1 MSLTTAILTP
11 RASIEVLQHLS
22 RVWVGPCRSEGAVA
36 LPDREHQLVVE
47 ASSAQLE
54 QRER

>member
-1 MSLTTAILTP
+1 VDVADNRDPDATGL
-11 RASIEVLQHLS
+11 EVLQHLS

-36 LPDREHQLVVE
+36 LPDREHQLAIE